1 MKKILLSVATLA
13 LFALQGTA
21 LGGDP
26 AEMAEMCTDC
36 HDFSD
41 FEGMSAEEMSAAF
54 EESKANS
61 SKKAKAVADLSEE
74 DAKAVIAFIAAEAN
88 K

>member
-1 MKKILLSVATLA
+1 MKKILLSFAALA
-13 LFALQGTA
+13 LMALQGTA
-21 LGGDP
+21 LAGDP

-41 FEGMSAEEMSAAF
+41 FEGMSTEEMSAAF
-54 EESKANS
+54 EESKASS
-61 SKKAKAVADLSEE
+61 SKKAKAVADVSAE
-74 DAKAVIAFIAAEAN
+74 DVKAIIEFIAAEAN

>member
-1 MKKILLSVATLA
+1 MSKILVPIAALA
-13 LFALQGTA
+13 MFAIQGTA
-21 LGGDP
+21 LAGDP

-54 EESKANS
+54 EESKASS
-61 SKKAKAVADLSEE
+61 SKKAKAVADLSPE
-74 DAKAVIAFIAAEAN
+74 DLKAIIEFISAEAN